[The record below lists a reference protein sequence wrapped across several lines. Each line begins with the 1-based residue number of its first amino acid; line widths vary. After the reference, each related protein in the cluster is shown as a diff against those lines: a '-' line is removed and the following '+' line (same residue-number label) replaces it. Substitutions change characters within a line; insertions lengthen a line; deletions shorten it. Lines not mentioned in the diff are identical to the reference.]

1 MTKMV
6 NKKLVKGFS
15 FIPTFSHAGRI
26 HAVSG
31 ISASSNKIH
40 ILFNFHPS
48 DHVELSTCLSDPRF
62 AKNLDE
68 MFTIGLQD
76 LKDGVNHIKFTAKIT
91 QKSSL

>member
-15 FIPTFSHAGRI
+15 FIPTFSHVGRI

-31 ISASSNKIH
+31 ISACSNKIH

-48 DHVELSTCLSDPRF
+48 DHVELSTCLSNPRF
-62 AKNLDE
+62 VKNLDE
-68 MFTIGLQD
+68 MFTIGLQA
-76 LKDGVNHIKFTAKIT
+76 LKDGVNQIKFTAKIT